1 LETRTLL
8 VESDLIRAERLGY
21 KGLTRQRTPEVHSP
35 ESQVLFPLAGI
46 FNWHVG
52 ASRTLLNPNHV
63 LFISAG
69 DVSQDSHPATGD
81 VDCLL
86 LTPDITVLES
96 LWGGD
101 LARPP
106 RQSVFR
112 LRTMASD
119 TNLQRAA
126 NGLAGMSSNDCPLA
140 SADREECSI
149 ALLAAAARNAGVSIR
164 HRRPRRGAL
173 EIEAVKEQL
182 STADAPLSLGDLARR
197 FQVSPAYLTDTF
209 RRSEGMP
216 VARYQRRLRFARAL
230 IELPHTDDITGLA
243 FRLGFSSHAHFSS
256 AFKSTFGQTPSEYRA
271 CARRADVKRF
281 LSELGAPDTG

>member
-1 LETRTLL
+1 L
-8 VESDLIRAERLGY
+8 VESDLIRAERLKY
-21 KGLTRQRTPEVHSP
+21 NGLTRQRTPEVHSP
-35 ESQVLFPLAGI
+35 EFQVLFPLAGI

-86 LTPDITVLES
+86 LTPDVTLLES

-101 LARPP
+101 LASPP

-112 LRTMASD
+112 RRTVASD
-119 TNLQRAA
+119 TGLQRAA
-126 NGLAGMSSNDCPLA
+126 NGLAGMSSSDGPLA
-140 SADREECSI
+140 SADLEECST
-149 ALLAAAARNAGVSIR
+149 ALLAAVARNAGVSIR
-164 HRRPRRGAL
+164 HQRPRRGVL
-173 EIEAVKEQL
+173 EIEAIKEQL

-216 VARYQRRLRFARAL
+216 IARYQRRLRLARAL
-230 IELPHTDDITGLA
+230 TELPHTDDITGLA
-243 FRLGFSSHAHFSS
+243 FRLGFSSHAHFSA
-256 AFKSTFGQTPSEYRA
+256 AFKSTFGQTPSAYRA
-271 CARRADVKRF
+271 CARGVDVKRF
-281 LSELGAPDTG
+281 LSELGVTDTG

>member
-1 LETRTLL
+1 
-8 VESDLIRAERLGY
+8 
-21 KGLTRQRTPEVHSP
+21 
-35 ESQVLFPLAGI
+35 VLFPLAGI

-86 LTPDITVLES
+86 LTPDVTLLES

-101 LARPP
+101 LASPP

-112 LRTMASD
+112 RRTMASD

-126 NGLAGMSSNDCPLA
+126 NGLAALSSNDGPLA
-140 SADREECSI
+140 PADLEECSI
-149 ALLAAAARNAGVSIR
+149 ALLAAVARNAGVSLDHR
-164 HRRPRRGAL
+164 LGHRRPRRGVL

-182 STADAPLSLGDLARR
+182 STADGPLSLGDLARR
-197 FQVSPAYLTDTF
+197 FQVSPAYLTDMF

-216 VARYQRRLRFARAL
+216 VARYLRRLRLARAL
-230 IELPHTDDITGLA
+230 AELPRTDDITGLA
-243 FRLGFSSHAHFSS
+243 FRLGFSSHAHFSA
-256 AFKSTFGQTPSEYRA
+256 AFKSTFGQTPSAYRA
-271 CARRADVKRF
+271 CARGVDVKRF
-281 LSELGAPDTG
+281 LSELGVPDTG